1 MTCSSARDSINTHGV
16 VLASRNNN
24 IPAKLAVALSIVL
37 CLCVPFAILSFQLAN
52 PETAGPREPCLKRLS
67 GECIIP
73 GHFRESARMLD
84 ISSHDIVLVGG
95 GGAGLRA
102 AIAIS
107 ERDPKL
113 SVAVVSKVYPMRSH
127 TVAAE
132 GGAAGGYLSG
142 GRLDQHA
149 YETIFRGDWLCD
161 QDSVEAFLKKA
172 PAEVVRPG
180 HWGCPC

>member
-73 GHFRESARMLD
+73 GHFQESARMLD

-113 SVAVVSKVYPMRSH
+113 SGAVVLKGEPMGSKKGGGRG
-127 TVAAE
+127 
-132 GGAAGGYLSG
+132 GGAGGDFSDENTG
-142 GRLDQHA
+142 GNGLD
-149 YETIFRGDWLCD
+149 TIFCG
-161 QDSVEAFLKKA
+161 
-172 PAEVVRPG
+172 
-180 HWGCPC
+180 